1 MPGSYGICV
10 FKFLRTCQTVPKWLY
25 YSTSLVVV
33 YDSSCCSISSPKLGG
48 VKTFLILVIL
58 IDEWQYLIAGL
69 MCIFLITNDVE
80 HLFCAYLPYI
90 SPLVRCLFKSYIHF
104 FLMLNFDS
112 SWYILYINSLSD
124 ICTASIFCQFVACVF
139 LFFCSHYIFF

>member
-25 YSTSLVVV
+25 YSTSSAVV
-33 YDSSCCSISSPKLGG
+33 YDSSYCSISSPKLGS

-69 MCIFLITNDVE
+69 ICIFLITNDVE

-90 SPLVRCLFKSYIHF
+90 SPLVRCLFKSFIHF

-112 SWYILYINSLSD
+112 SLYILYINSLLD
-124 ICTASIFCQFVACVF
+124 IGTANIFSQFVACVF
-139 LFFCSHYIFF
+139 LFFYSYYISF